1 MSLSKKTIPIWGGLP
16 LLGVIAFVIGL
27 AVRAEV
33 WDNSD
38 FSLLDNSWGDIVITS
53 GILLIIGL
61 SVLLGFAGTS
71 RHKIWSFS
79 FLWFLIAFLGAL
91 TVTVGILV
99 RTEVLTESSNEIFV
113 KNDWLD
119 FILIGAILL
128 GTGLALFLGTLNEG
142 PRAKNIIWK
151 FTPLLMI
158 VMLAGLAFILIG
170 AAFGAEYLT
179 EADLEFLADYKWE
192 ELYVI
197 GLLLFIPAI
206 SMILVSLP
214 DSTREKVWKLRVI
227 WFIMAFAGIIIA
239 LMGILATFYVFDQN
253 TMAFEGDYSWI
264 ELTLYSVPLLVLGL
278 GSLLASAPAGTRS
291 RIAQLNPLWVNLIGF
306 GGILLLLDLLRR
318 YELLDK
324 DLIALFAVLPWGEFV
339 VIGLIPL
346 VIGLSITFSTR
357 IGEPTG
363 FADID
368 ISMVEDTS
376 ADPSQISTDPNEQ
389 LAYLDISLQATRSS
403 LASLR
408 DKQRKKEISDSFAK
422 KLFGRFSLGEK
433 RLIRIQ
439 ERVKREAERADLRRA
454 FEAETKPEARKVPKP
469 PSPKAAEEKAPEVTP
484 TPAEAPAVPKPAAS
498 PARTPPPTPPKPS
511 APPPAAP
518 RPPPT
523 VPTPSAPPTPASAAP
538 AVPKD
543 SSLLTKAA
551 DTQSTSISE
560 LRGEMLKE
568 LRRLRDIFKEE

>member
-1 MSLSKKTIPIWGGLP
+1 
-16 LLGVIAFVIGL
+16 
-27 AVRAEV
+27 
-33 WDNSD
+33 
-38 FSLLDNSWGDIVITS
+38 
-53 GILLIIGL
+53 
-61 SVLLGFAGTS
+61 
-71 RHKIWSFS
+71 
-79 FLWFLIAFLGAL
+79 
-91 TVTVGILV
+91 
-99 RTEVLTESSNEIFV
+99 
-113 KNDWLD
+113 
-119 FILIGAILL
+119 
-128 GTGLALFLGTLNEG
+128 
-142 PRAKNIIWK
+142 
-151 FTPLLMI
+151 
-158 VMLAGLAFILIG
+158 
-170 AAFGAEYLT
+170 
-179 EADLEFLADYKWE
+179 
-192 ELYVI
+192 
-197 GLLLFIPAI
+197 
-206 SMILVSLP
+206 
-214 DSTREKVWKLRVI
+214 
-227 WFIMAFAGIIIA
+227 
-239 LMGILATFYVFDQN
+239 
-253 TMAFEGDYSWI
+253 
-264 ELTLYSVPLLVLGL
+264 
-278 GSLLASAPAGTRS
+278 
-291 RIAQLNPLWVNLIGF
+291 LIGF
-306 GGILLLLDLLRR
+306 GGILLLLDILRR

-357 IGEPTG
+357 TGEPTG

-368 ISMVEDTS
+368 ISMVEETS
-376 ADPSQISTDPNEQ
+376 ADPTQISTDPNEQ

-454 FEAETKPEARKVPKP
+454 FEAETMPEAQKVPKP

-484 TPAEAPAVPKPAAS
+484 MPAEVPDEPKPAAP

-523 VPTPSAPPTPASAAP
+523 ITTPSAPPTPAPAAP
-538 AVPKD
+538 AAPRD
-543 SSLLTKAA
+543 SSILTKAA

>member
-1 MSLSKKTIPIWGGLP
+1 MSLSKKTFPIWAGLP
-16 LLGVIAFVIGL
+16 LLGVVAFLIGL
-27 AVRAEV
+27 VIRAEL
-33 WDNSD
+33 WDNSE
-38 FSLLDNSWGDIVITS
+38 FALLDNPWGDVVITS

-61 SVLLGFAGTS
+61 SVLLGFSGTS

-79 FLWFLIAFLGAL
+79 FLWFFIAFLGSL
-91 TVTVGILV
+91 TVILGILI
-99 RTEVLTESSNEIFV
+99 RTEVLTEATHEIFV

-119 FILIGAILL
+119 FVLIGAILL
-128 GTGLALFLGTLNEG
+128 GTGLSLFLGTLNEG

-158 VMLAGLAFILIG
+158 LMLAGLAFILIG

-179 EADLEFLADYKWE
+179 ADDLEFLKDYQWE

-197 GLLLFIPAI
+197 GLVLFIPAI
-206 SMILVSLP
+206 SMILVSAP
-214 DSTREKVWKLRVI
+214 DSTREKLWKLRVI
-227 WFIMAFAGIIIA
+227 WFIMAVSGIIIA

-253 TMAFEGDYSWI
+253 QMAFEKDYSWI

-278 GSLLASAPAGTRS
+278 GSLLVSAPAGTRS
-291 RIAQLNPLWVNLIGF
+291 RLAKLDPLWVNLAGF
-306 GGILLLLDLLRR
+306 GILILLLDLLRR
-318 YELLDK
+318 YEVLDK

-346 VIGLSITFSTR
+346 VIGLSIAFSTR
-357 IGEPTG
+357 TGEPAG

-368 ISMVEDTS
+368 ISMVDDSS
-376 ADPSQISTDPNEQ
+376 ADPSQISTDPSEQ

-454 FEAETKPEARKVPKP
+454 FEAETMPEARTVPKP
-469 PSPKAAEEKAPEVTP
+469 PSPKAVDEKAPEVTP
-484 TPAEAPAVPKPAAS
+484 TPTGVPDEPKPAAP

-511 APPPAAP
+511 APTPAAP
-518 RPPPT
+518 RPPPS
-523 VPTPSAPPTPASAAP
+523 VPKPSAPPASAAP
-538 AVPKD
+538 DAPKD
-543 SSLLTKAA
+543 ASLLTKAA